1 MIKYNPFR
9 GQLPARSNDWEE
21 KEQRAIRGVTSV
33 GMGAATGALIAVLL
47 SSEKDRGRA
56 IASGLISGGLAG
68 AGLGTIRVAAEQ
80 NRRNEALN
88 RDTRATLDKLNTAVD
103 RMGGSKPNM

>member
-9 GQLPARSNDWEE
+9 GQLPARSNDWEEKEE

-33 GMGAATGALIAVLL
+33 GMGAATGALMAVLL

-68 AGLGTIRVAAEQ
+68 AGLGTIRASAEQ

-88 RDTRATLDKLNTAVD
+88 RDTCYT
-103 RMGGSKPNM
+103 G